1 MSVDIHRTVVTS
13 FEKCQ
18 TNEENSGYEQD
29 GGVYLFD
36 VDILSDKS
44 AIVAS
49 SSDNCISFYD
59 VESLKQIR
67 RIKAHSQIINGFD
80 TSKSTP
86 ATIFSAS
93 SDSFVMGWDLRIAGD
108 IPMMRI
114 KLSDEVTALSVGV
127 TDTLLAAGCST
138 AVSFYDIRGGG
149 KASKLGEYS
158 DIHTD
163 TITQLRFSTA
173 NSQLLASGAED
184 GLMTVYNTAA
194 SDGDDAVVS
203 ILNTECPIR
212 RMGYFGN
219 DDEAMYCLST
229 TETASFWHVA
239 TAQRVC
245 DFSNIRSEL
254 ESEYLVDC
262 IYDTASDTLSI
273 LAGKYD
279 GSAKLAV
286 VEPTGLRVTAQL
298 PSGGHNATIRCARN
312 YICNNQQQMRFITGG
327 EDARLCS
334 WNYSM
339 SADVGHN
346 QSMNTCPA
354 EGPLGGSSNSNLKSA
369 SSTNKKSQRKQKPY

>member
-18 TNEENSGYEQD
+18 TNEENLGYEQD

-36 VDILSDKS
+36 VDILSDRS

-59 VESLKQIR
+59 IESLQQIR
-67 RIKAHSQIINGFD
+67 KIKAHSQIINGFD

-86 ATIFSAS
+86 TTIFSAS
-93 SDSFVMGWDLRIAGD
+93 NDSLVLGWDLRIAGD
-108 IPMMRI
+108 SPTIRI
-114 KLSDEVTALSVGV
+114 KLSDEVTALSIGV
-127 TDTLLAAGCST
+127 TDTLLAAGCGT
-138 AVSFYDIRGGG
+138 AVSFYDIRGGS
-149 KASKLGEYS
+149 KASIKLGEYS
-158 DIHTD
+158 DVHTD
-163 TITQLRFSTA
+163 TITQLRFSKA
-173 NSQLLASGAED
+173 NSHLLASGAED
-184 GLMTVYNTAA
+184 GLMTVYNTSA

-203 ILNTECPIR
+203 IFNTECPIR
-212 RMGYFGN
+212 RMGYFGH

-254 ESEYLVDC
+254 VSEYLVDC
-262 IYDTASDTLSI
+262 MYDTASDTLSI
-273 LAGKYD
+273 LAGNYD

-298 PSGGHNATIRCARN
+298 SSGGHNATIRCAKN

-327 EDARLCS
+327 EDARLSS
-334 WNYSM
+334 WNYCN
-339 SADVGHN
+339 SADTGHN
-346 QSMNTCPA
+346 QSMDTCTADVPT
-354 EGPLGGSSNSNLKSA
+354 GGSSNLKSV